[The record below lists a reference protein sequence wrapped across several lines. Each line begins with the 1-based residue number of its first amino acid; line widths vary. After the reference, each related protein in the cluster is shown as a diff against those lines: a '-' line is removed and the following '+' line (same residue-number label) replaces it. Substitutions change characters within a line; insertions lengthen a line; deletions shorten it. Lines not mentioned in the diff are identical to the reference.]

1 MTQFC
6 ARFLDIYALL
16 APKRGAMAPCPLLKY
31 AYVVSFQLGRG
42 GAGLTLATPMPE
54 PTLLQAVNVV
64 LIYGINKCGRVI
76 RGRNTATIV

>member
-1 MTQFC
+1 M
-6 ARFLDIYALL
+6 
-16 APKRGAMAPCPLLKY
+16 PPLKY
-31 AYVVSFQLGRG
+31 AYVGIISIGKG

-76 RGRNTATIV
+76 RGRNTATMV